1 MNSDDIKILI
11 ETSIRDA
18 VAIVS
23 SDDNVHFEAVVI
35 SPAFSEKSLIQRH
48 QMVYGCLGSAMGN
61 EIHALSLKTYTNNE
75 WHSMNLPNG

>member
-18 VAIVS
+18 VAIVN

-48 QMVYGCLGSAMGN
+48 QMVYGSLGDKMQS
-61 EIHALSLKTYTNNE
+61 EIHALSLTTLTPKE
-75 WHSMNLPNG
+75 SSE

>member
-1 MNSDDIKILI
+1 LI

-35 SPAFSEKSLIQRH
+35 SPAFREKSSIQRH
-48 QMVYGCLGSAMGN
+48 QMVYGSLGEKMQS
-61 EIHALSLKTYTNNE
+61 EIHALSLTTLTPKE
-75 WHSMNLPNG
+75 NLA